1 MTSEPDTGGALYGSP
16 GPSYQRPV
24 RSLGARTR
32 RWGVRLAF
40 FAPAF
45 AAILLFR
52 IAPTIEAFRLSLTEW
67 TGFTDPVFIG
77 FENFQRL
84 VADPAFFTA
93 FKNNLIILAS
103 TPLGVGIPL
112 LVALVLN
119 TKLFLWR
126 FFRTAFFLP
135 AVLSP
140 VIIGTYYSVI
150 LAPDGPFNTVLGA
163 IGLDSLVRGWLAD
176 PATAL
181 PTYIVVTLWG
191 GFGVGVLIFM
201 AALSATEPDLEDA
214 ARIDGANW
222 FQIQRYV
229 VIPQLRSTIEFWFVL
244 LIIVVFTAQFPL
256 VFTLTRGGPGHSSTV
271 LEYLIYQRAFVTG
284 ALGYG
289 AAMGVILFLI
299 VAVMVGTVVL
309 ITRRM
314 SRSRV

>member
-1 MTSEPDTGGALYGSP
+1 MTSEADTGGAVAGSP
-16 GPSYQRPV
+16 GRRP
-24 RSLGARTR
+24 RRPAGSRGARAR

-40 FAPAF
+40 LAPAF
-45 AAILLFR
+45 AAILVFR
-52 IAPTIEAFRLSLTEW
+52 IVPTLGAFRLSLTEW
-67 TGFTDPVFIG
+67 TGFADPVYVG

-84 VADPAFFTA
+84 VSDPAFFIA
-93 FKNNLIILAS
+93 FRNNLLILAS

-119 TKLFLWR
+119 TKIFMWR
-126 FFRTAFFLP
+126 FFRTVFFLP

-150 LAPDGPFNTVLGA
+150 LSPDGPFNTVLDA
-163 IGLDSLVRGWLAD
+163 IGLDFLVRGWLAD

-191 GFGVGVLIFM
+191 GIGVGVLIFM

-229 VIPQLRSTIEFWFVL
+229 IIPQLRPTIEFWFVL

-284 ALGYG
+284 SLGYG

-299 VAVMVGTVVL
+299 VAFLVAIVVL
-309 ITRRM
+309 LTRRS
-314 SRSRV
+314 SRSRG